1 MNFSGLT
8 KKDDEK
14 FAILEI
20 INDSN
25 DVDAESITVAINSTE
40 ATANVIEATAIMC
53 DSNGDA
59 ISDYSVLSGS
69 KTYVKVSAK
78 LLQTP
83 TEDVESTL
91 TATIT
96 AVAKE
101 VN

>member
-1 MNFSGLT
+1 
-8 KKDDEK
+8 
-14 FAILEI
+14 
-20 INDSN
+20 
-25 DVDAESITVAINSTE
+25 
-40 ATANVIEATAIMC
+40 MC